1 MFKDQLK
8 DHGFLS
14 TQPTEQGKKDLDI
27 FHPSY
32 KCKHIKQDKI
42 SDFSM
47 KEDYLAIAQCEAEGL
62 IKVTF
67 SRDPIHKK

>member
-1 MFKDQLK
+1 MFKQQLREN
-8 DHGFLS
+8 GYLS

-32 KCKHIKQDKI
+32 RCKHIQQAKI
-42 SDFSM
+42 SDFAM

-62 IKVTF
+62 IKVIF
-67 SRDPIHKK
+67 NRDPIQ